1 MSKPYTVKDW
11 LILLGR
17 YPYAATV
24 RFSFDDET
32 TDPLNGIRF
41 YSEPGQF
48 IDAFSVS
55 SEVTICLSCKPN
67 CGDTSEGVE

>member
-11 LILLGR
+11 LTLLGR
-17 YPYAATV
+17 YPHTATV

-32 TDPLNGIRF
+32 TDPLDGMRF
-41 YSEPGQF
+41 HSEPGEF

-55 SEVTICLSCKPN
+55 GEVTICLSCKPN
-67 CGDTSEGVE
+67 YRDASEDVE